1 MRLLVGGPK
10 LHRLAVGRYL
20 VVEFTQIAGDVG
32 KVVVGLRITRLQFDH
47 AVIGFNGL
55 VEFFL
60 LLQDV
65 GEVVVGLRVMGIE
78 FDRRAKRGTA
88 SSSRPI
94 LEYTL
99 PRLQWYDGKVGMISM
114 AWDIKPI
121 ATSELSL

>member
-10 LHRLAVGRYL
+10 LHRLAVGRYR

-32 KVVVGLRITRLQFDH
+32 K
-47 AVIGFNGL
+47 
-55 VEFFL
+55 
-60 LLQDV
+60 
-65 GEVVVGLRVMGIE
+65 VVVGLRVMGIE